1 MPIVGYTLL
10 AAVLL
15 SIMNFIQ
22 IKNQDG
28 RIVILNVSQITTIWQ
43 SGEKTI
49 ISMQHPDDVVTVND
63 PIDVFAKY
71 LADDD
76 KTRLEVVGS

>member
-1 MPIVGYTLL
+1 ML
-10 AAVLL
+10 AAVLIYIL
-15 SIMNFIQ
+15 NFIQ

-28 RIVILNVSQITTIWQ
+28 RTVILNVSQITSIWQ

-49 ISMQHPDDVVTVND
+49 VAMQHPDDVVTVNE

-76 KTRLEVVGS
+76 KIRLDVVGS

>member
-1 MPIVGYTLL
+1 
-10 AAVLL
+10 
-15 SIMNFIQ
+15 MNFIQ

-28 RIVILNVSQITTIWQ
+28 RTVILNVSQITSIWQ

-49 ISMQHPDDVVTVND
+49 ITMQHPDDVVTVKE

-76 KTRLEVVGS
+76 RVRLDVVGS

>member
-1 MPIVGYTLL
+1 LL
-10 AAVLL
+10 AAVLI

-28 RIVILNVSQITTIWQ
+28 RTVILNVSQITSIWQ

-49 ISMQHPDDVVTVND
+49 VAMQHPDDVVTVNE
-63 PIDVFAKY
+63 PIDVFTKY
-71 LADDD
+71 LADD
-76 KTRLEVVGS
+76 KNVRLDVVGS

>member
-1 MPIVGYTLL
+1 
-10 AAVLL
+10 
-15 SIMNFIQ
+15 MNFIK

-28 RIVILNVSQITTIWQ
+28 RTVILNVSQITSIWQ
-43 SGEKTI
+43 SGEKTFVL
-49 ISMQHPDDVVTVND
+49 MQHPEDVVTVNE

-76 KTRLEVVGS
+76 KIRLDVVGS